1 LSQPRLIVFSSLFP
15 NSVQPTAGL
24 FIRERMFR
32 VGKQLPLVVV
42 SPKPWFPGQGLIRLF
57 RPHYRPMPAKLENQA
72 GFEVHLPRFLAIPG
86 LFRGLDSLFMAL
98 GSYFTLRRLKARGHN
113 LIDAHFAYP
122 DGHAALRLG
131 RWLNLPVTV
140 TLRGTEV
147 PQSRNPALVAK
158 LREVFRDAARIIT
171 VSDSLRRLA
180 LSLGL
185 AEERGQVVGNGVD
198 ADKFAPVPR
207 VEARAWVNQRIATAG
222 SVQFRHT
229 GASRYPE
236 TVASVHGADWT
247 PAFAGETARVSPPYD
262 LPLTESAKVLITVGG
277 LVERKGFHRVIA
289 CLPEL
294 LKFHPDL
301 YYLVVGGPCPE
312 GDMSQ
317 ALKAQVA
324 SLGLEERV
332 HFLGPVQPDEL
343 NWPLSAADVFVLSTR
358 NEGWANVILEA
369 MACGLPVVA
378 SDVGGNSEVVCRPE
392 LGEIVPFD
400 DHAALIGALDR
411 ALAKAWDA
419 STLRA
424 YAEEN
429 SWDNRVEGLV
439 HIFLSTLVSQQGNRK
454 RPPIAS
460 TDAQVDAYHD

>member
-1 LSQPRLIVFSSLFP
+1 MTAPRLIVFSSLFP
-15 NSVQPTAGL
+15 NAVQPTAGL

-57 RPHYRPMPAKLENQA
+57 RPHYRPLPARHETQA
-72 GFEVHLPRFLAIPG
+72 GFEVHFPRFLAIPG

-122 DGHAALRLG
+122 DGHAALKLG
-131 RWLNLPVTV
+131 RWLGLPVTV

-147 PQSRNPALVAK
+147 PQSRNPALVPR
-158 LREVFRDAARIIT
+158 LREVFRDADKVIT
-171 VSDSLRRLA
+171 VSDSLRQLA

-185 AEERGQVVGNGVD
+185 AEARGQVVGNGVD
-198 ADKFAPVPR
+198 ADRFTPVPR
-207 VEARAWVNQRIATAG
+207 DEAR
-222 SVQFRHT
+222 
-229 GASRYPE
+229 SRF
-236 TVASVHGADWT
+236 GL
-247 PAFAGETARVSPPYD
+247 PA
-262 LPLTESAKVLITVGG
+262 SAKVLITVGG

-294 LKFHPDL
+294 LKNHPDL
-301 YYLVVGGPCPE
+301 HYLVVGGPCPE

-317 ALKAQVA
+317 ALKDQATALGVA
-324 SLGLEERV
+324 ERV
-332 HFLGPVQPDEL
+332 HFLGPIQPDDL
-343 NWPLSAADVFVLSTR
+343 KWPLCAADVFVLSTR

-378 SDVGGNSEVVCRPE
+378 SDVGGNREVVCRTE

-400 DHAALIGALDR
+400 DQPALTLALDQ
-411 ALAKAWDA
+411 ALMREWDQA
-419 STLRA
+419 YVRA
-424 YAEEN
+424 YAEAN
-429 SWDNRVEGLV
+429 SWDTRVEVLA
-439 HIFLSTLVSQQGNRK
+439 TLFRRLMTSPFSNRT
-454 RPPIAS
+454 S
-460 TDAQVDAYHD
+460 DAIPAGTHAEATSKEGRS